1 MMRGL
6 STLLVLL
13 CASFAA
19 LAAWPWLPFA
29 PAEPPRANRPA
40 PPPGVV
46 AEAELA
52 MPPLESFR
60 ATVERPLFVATRS
73 PPRATVE
80 SGPELILGRY
90 RLTGVVIARDRTTV
104 LLRPATGGKV
114 IRLEQGQ
121 ELDGWKVVTITPD
134 HIVLSTSGREQR
146 IPLGGAPRNPEPP
159 RGGGR

>member
-1 MMRGL
+1 MRGL
-6 STLLVLL
+6 SALLFLF
-13 CASFAA
+13 CAAFAS
-19 LAAWPWLPFA
+19 LAVWPWLPLPSEGPARA
-29 PAEPPRANRPA
+29 PRPA
-40 PPPGVV
+40 PAPGLV

-73 PPRATVE
+73 PARAIVE
-80 SGPELILGRY
+80 TGGDLILGRY

-104 LLRPATGGKV
+104 LVRPATGGKV

-121 ELDGWKVVTITPD
+121 ELDGWKVTTISPD
-134 HIVLSTSGREQR
+134 HIVLAAGGREQR
-146 IPLGGAPRNPEPP
+146 IPLGGAPRNPEPS